1 MVRQTWP
8 NHLKNQSNI
17 YNQLDVVGFGFIVG
31 LTRDRAVQQNVM
43 EENDNYG
50 DILQINTMDK
60 YVNLSMKVAGL
71 LNWVDNYC
79 PGVDYVLK
87 VDDDVYVN
95 VHNLATI
102 LHSLSPSERS
112 VYGRQCGGNLP
123 ARSGGKWPTSFENWP
138 WQRFPLYFQGA
149 AIVIAGSAV
158 RPILAA
164 IQTTPYFIWDDMY
177 LIGLCAVKARILL
190 RTSNQIF
197 IEQPDDY
204 ADPCFVRNSI
214 MWTTPNTDG
223 MHSSHSV
230 SHNFYH
236 QHPKTAHCHLIR
248 NRSTYTDDPATA
260 AEFPFSLAKQN

>member
-1 MVRQTWP
+1 MDYLIFHLRDTAYDGVENYTRLMIAALGLKGLPNVEPLMPGMLGPVVNDITWFKYPIDIGPCRRPQTTNKSKNDTGVGRSLFIAVISAPNNFERRAMVRQTWP

-43 EENDNYG
+43 EESDNYG

-71 LNWVDNYC
+71 MNWVENYC

-123 ARSGGKWPTSFENWP
+123 ARSGGTCT
-138 WQRFPLYFQGA
+138 
-149 AIVIAGSAV
+149 V
-158 RPILAA
+158 
-164 IQTTPYFIWDDMY
+164 
-177 LIGLCAVKARILL
+177 
-190 RTSNQIF
+190 
-197 IEQPDDY
+197 
-204 ADPCFVRNSI
+204 
-214 MWTTPNTDG
+214 
-223 MHSSHSV
+223 
-230 SHNFYH
+230 
-236 QHPKTAHCHLIR
+236 
-248 NRSTYTDDPATA
+248 
-260 AEFPFSLAKQN
+260 